1 MNSQIYC
8 LKCKSFTNNKNEQLS
23 KTKNNRNV
31 IKANCDVCGSK
42 KNKFIKNTVGQSCHQ
57 TNKKGDG
64 IVNRIIDVL
73 PEIHMN
79 VDGPSENVDGGDFNN
94 TGKYSFC
101 GPGTKFDKRIK
112 QGYKG
117 VNILDQ
123 ACLKHDTAYNKYSDD
138 KNRNYADNELAKMAN
153 EIANNPNI
161 SEQVRN
167 DAKMV
172 AAIMSTKSYL
182 GLGVDTKKTKNTN
195 KNKKS

>member
-8 LKCKSFTNNKNEQLS
+8 LKCKAFTNNNNEHVTKS
-23 KTKNNRNV
+23 KNNRNV
-31 IKANCDVCGSK
+31 MKANCTVCGSM
-42 KNKFIKNTVGQSCHQ
+42 KNKFIKS
-57 TNKKGDG
+57 NKEGDG
-64 IVNRIIDVL
+64 IVNRIIDIL
-73 PEIHMN
+73 PEMHMN

-101 GPGTKFDKRIK
+101 GPGTKFDKRRK

-123 ACLKHDTAYNKYSDD
+123 ACFKHDTAYNNYSDD

-153 EIANNPNI
+153 EIANNPNVG
-161 SEQVRN
+161 EQVRN

-172 AAIMSTKSYL
+172 AAIMSAKSYF
-182 GLGVDTKKTKNTN
+182 GLGVKKKSKESIDFSRKQNVF
-195 KNKKS
+195 NKKS